1 MNIQEIL
8 TKYKF
13 SNVGQFRGIVKS
25 LGYSEQYNN
34 GDLLFTRGREEYR
47 IAVDKVRPY
56 TENQPTIE
64 DRNSSMS
71 QICKFFN
78 KEQALSR
85 SYRDTLLKNG
95 IDIIN
100 WGDLRSDSKDRFT
113 IIDHN
118 HKICYTGKELYSY
131 ASKHNFLLDG
141 KGTQLENGVLSPLTE
156 VGGKP
161 AKVRLT
167 NGSFYIC
174 YRKEALVIPDT
185 LYGKKLSK
193 QQQQDLLNGNV
204 VVLSSKKGDILLQ
217 VDRDLNAV
225 VLRSEKE
232 LSIPVQ
238 IGGYELTTADKYLLA
253 NNHSLD
259 NKLLHTPEGYIIADV
274 SMNPD
279 KKGFSFSNIQV
290 IPEAKAKE
298 MLEKKT
304 EAQSRNLEAEFKE
317 AVSKNDYEKLAH
329 LKEDGYKPS
338 EEIIKGLG
346 QDSKVDEKEAIVIEK
361 LFGTRPEILKEEVTP
376 LLEQQFPEN
385 YIIKLDVPVLIG
397 DYINSLQESGIDVSV
412 LNIAFPSDTA
422 KSEKVDTLFVMVENE
437 KITDWEPVINESD
450 YAVPIKLFSDFE
462 KGVNEKV
469 SSGIDF
475 KNALESNDL
484 EKISLLKDQGYQLSD
499 KDKQL
504 LATVSDNTA
513 IAVHK
518 IFGVKSHTNTFGDVK
533 LAQTGKQEKDI
544 TRPLTSTINRAFN
557 DL

>member
-1 MNIQEIL
+1 M
-8 TKYKF
+8 
-13 SNVGQFRGIVKS
+13 
-25 LGYSEQYNN
+25 
-34 GDLLFTRGREEYR
+34 
-47 IAVDKVRPY
+47 
-56 TENQPTIE
+56 
-64 DRNSSMS
+64 
-71 QICKFFN
+71 
-78 KEQALSR
+78 
-85 SYRDTLLKNG
+85 
-95 IDIIN
+95 
-100 WGDLRSDSKDRFT
+100 
-113 IIDHN
+113 
-118 HKICYTGKELYSY
+118 
-131 ASKHNFLLDG
+131 
-141 KGTQLENGVLSPLTE
+141 
-156 VGGKP
+156 
-161 AKVRLT
+161 
-167 NGSFYIC
+167 
-174 YRKEALVIPDT
+174 
-185 LYGKKLSK
+185 
-193 QQQQDLLNGNV
+193 
-204 VVLSSKKGDILLQ
+204 
-217 VDRDLNAV
+217 
-225 VLRSEKE
+225 
-232 LSIPVQ
+232 
-238 IGGYELTTADKYLLA
+238 
-253 NNHSLD
+253 
-259 NKLLHTPEGYIIADV
+259 
-274 SMNPD
+274 
-279 KKGFSFSNIQV
+279 
-290 IPEAKAKE
+290 
-298 MLEKKT
+298 
-304 EAQSRNLEAEFKE
+304 
-317 AVSKNDYEKLAH
+317 
-329 LKEDGYKPS
+329 KEDGYKPS

-412 LNIAFPSDTA
+412 LNTAFPSDTA

-533 LAQTGKQEKDI
+533 LVQTGKQEKDI